1 MKTEIKKLPKSEIEI
16 NFELDEQEFQ
26 KYIEKALLHLKDH
39 VKMDGFRQGQ
49 VPLEMVEKKVGQENL
64 LMEAGELAVKGSY
77 TKYVRDNNL
86 EPIGDPDVQ
95 IKKIA
100 KGNPFLFTVK
110 VALLPEIVLPDYKAI
125 ASKIK
130 TADMAVEEKEI
141 EEAIAYLQ
149 KSRAKFI
156 DKTDGAAK
164 KDYVKIEY
172 QNEHINGGKPV
183 KDMFILG
190 EAQFLPDFENNLV
203 GMKVG
208 DEKEFTAKF
217 PENAPKEVA
226 GKDGVFKVKML
237 VVQTM
242 ELPEVNDEFAKELGM
257 FDSLVALKNNLKE
270 GIGMEKKE
278 NERQRARG
286 EVLQKI
292 SEKITFELPEKM
304 VEYEQIRLLEDLKNQ
319 IASQFKI
326 PFEEYLKSVKKT
338 EEELKA
344 NYKLEAEKRIKN
356 FLVLREVGKQEKI
369 EVSREELEQEI
380 NKELRKY
387 TKEQIEKIDLVRL
400 KEYTKG
406 AIFNEKVF
414 QLLESFS

>member
-356 FLVLREVGKQEKI
+356 FLVLREIGKQEKI
-369 EVSREELEQEI
+369 EISHEELEQEI

-414 QLLESFS
+414 QILENLS